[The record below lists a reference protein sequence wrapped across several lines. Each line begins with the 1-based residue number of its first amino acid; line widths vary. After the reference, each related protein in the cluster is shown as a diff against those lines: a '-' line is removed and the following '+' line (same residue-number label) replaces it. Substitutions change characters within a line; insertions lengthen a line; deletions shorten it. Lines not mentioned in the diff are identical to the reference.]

1 MDPSVLNAIYK
12 AVKRLSSSAPA
23 IEQAMERTRSLEVPL
38 DLIAPN
44 SVARS
49 VIGASPPR
57 MDRANW
63 GATVMTPSDFLAA
76 SPPLTDRDARI
87 VEKLKAQ
94 IQQQQL
100 KNLPE
105 IHVDRV
111 GDSPRLQQ
119 DGRHRMSALQQLQ
132 GDDPVL
138 THIIQ
143 GSDYNLL
150 PTDPRFYAP
159 GTMALDYKGA
169 NPSSPLDVLRQQ
181 LLAPNGTD
189 LIKINP
195 LWTN

>member
-38 DLIAPN
+38 ELIVPN

-100 KNLPE
+100 KKLPE
-105 IHVDRV
+105 FQIDQTN
-111 GDSPRLQQ
+111 GQPTLQQ
-119 DGRHRMSALQQLQ
+119 NGRHRMSALQQLQ

-138 THIIQ
+138 L
-143 GSDYNLL
+143 NLL
-150 PTDPRFYAP
+150 QGDQYHLVPQDGAFAHAYE
-159 GTMALDYKGA
+159 GA
-169 NPSSPLDVLRQQ
+169 NTASPLDVLRQQ

>member
-23 IEQAMERTRSLEVPL
+23 IEQAMERVSTIPA
-38 DLIAPN
+38 DLGRVSPN

-49 VIGASPPR
+49 TLALSPLS
-57 MDRANW
+57 DRANW
-63 GATVMTPSDFLAA
+63 GATVMTPSEFLSS
-76 SPPLTDRDARI
+76 SPRMTDRDLPQI
-87 VEKLKAQ
+87 EKLKAQ

-100 KNLPE
+100 KKLPE
-105 IHVDRV
+105 FQIDQTN
-111 GDSPRLQQ
+111 GQPTLQQ
-119 DGRHRMSALQQLQ
+119 NGRHRMSALQQLQ

-138 THIIQ
+138 L
-143 GSDYNLL
+143 NLL
-150 PTDPRFYAP
+150 QGDQYHLVPQDGAFAHAYE
-159 GTMALDYKGA
+159 GA
-169 NPSSPLDVLRQQ
+169 NTASPLDVLRQQ